1 MTLALN
7 KGRVLWAVAV
17 LAIATV
23 GVTILARLS
32 LTGMAVGYLLR
43 RADATEIK
51 FAVAQAS
58 PWRVV
63 VEHLGFQIKTQVF
76 AADRVSIARDH
87 WWTPSLGKVRVEQA
101 RLPLNLDDIGKN
113 LRGTSDNRS
122 SLAVTQPVN
131 IPAQEI
137 SIDGQLIIK
146 ASTLPDQALKV
157 NLEAKQVTGGKWT
170 GQLQAGGPGL
180 ILKAEGTYDLAR
192 KDLTFKVPEASL
204 DLKQWQQ
211 FAERVI
217 VLPGGPT
224 AVEGKLTATAE
235 GSFAD
240 SVLKAGG
247 TVHLRDGR
255 YQNDRNGIVAEGV
268 EADMTFVD
276 FAQCVTKPGILRVRE
291 LRAGQLSMTDLEA
304 EAAFENSDEIKITRA
319 SLKTLGGSVSVEPFS
334 YSISRN
340 RLEAVLLADGISVE
354 QVMALTKDLPAKAT
368 GRVNG
373 RLPVRIDSDGLH
385 LGTGWLALKPGV
397 YAEIQLDATGLLTG
411 SLSPN
416 SPSYAVLKK
425 VESGL
430 LKLKIGELRL
440 DIRPPN
446 APANRS
452 AQLHLE
458 GEPVDPG
465 VKAPVILDLNVNGP
479 LEKLLNMGMDSRI
492 SFGPGK

>member
-7 KGRVLWAVAV
+7 KGRVLWAITLLVIAAFGVAF
-17 LAIATV
+17 
-23 GVTILARLS
+23 LARLS

-43 RADATEIK
+43 RADATGIK

-63 VEHLGFQIKTQVF
+63 VEHLGFQIKTQEF
-76 AADRVSIARDH
+76 AANRVSIARDH
-87 WWTPSLGKVRVEQA
+87 WWIPSLGTVRVEQA
-101 RLPLNLDDIGKN
+101 RLPLSVDDIGRN
-113 LRGTSDNRS
+113 LRGTPDNRKG
-122 SLAVTQPVN
+122 LAVTQPVN
-131 IPAQEI
+131 IPAEEI

-146 ASTLPDQALKV
+146 ASALPDQALKLG
-157 NLEAKQVTGGKWT
+157 LEAKQLPGGKWT
-170 GQLQAGGPGL
+170 GQLQADGPGL
-180 ILKAEGTYDLAR
+180 SVKADGTYDLVR
-192 KDLTFKVPEASL
+192 KDLVFRVPEASL
-204 DLKQWQQ
+204 DLKQWQR

-224 AVEGKLTATAE
+224 EVEGKLSATAE
-235 GSFAD
+235 GSFTD
-240 SVLKAGG
+240 SVWKAGG
-247 TVHLRDGR
+247 TVRLRDGR
-255 YQNDRNGIVAEGV
+255 YQNDQKAIVAEGV

-276 FAQCVTKPGILRVRE
+276 FAKCVTNPGILRVRE

-304 EAAFENSDEIKITRA
+304 EAAFENPDELKVTRA
-319 SLKTLGGSVSVEPFS
+319 SLKTLGGRVSVEPFS

-340 RLEAVLLADGISVE
+340 KLEAVLLADGISVE
-354 QVMALTKDLPAKAT
+354 QVMALTKDLPAKAS

-397 YAEIQLDATGLLTG
+397 YAEIQLNATGLLTG

-458 GEPVDPG
+458 GEPVDPE